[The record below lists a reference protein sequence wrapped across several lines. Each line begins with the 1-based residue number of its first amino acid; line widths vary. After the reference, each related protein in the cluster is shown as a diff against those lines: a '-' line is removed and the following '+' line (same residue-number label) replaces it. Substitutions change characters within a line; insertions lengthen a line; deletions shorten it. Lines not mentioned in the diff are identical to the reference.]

1 MTASDAPFRFL
12 QEGNVSVLELHPDLN
27 KVQWGEIDAIGN
39 EVLNSMESRQQPYMI
54 VDLSHLNYMGSAM
67 VALIVRVWKATTAKK
82 GKMTVVCP
90 HPGVQEVIRLASLD
104 KHWAMVQ
111 TVEEGRESLGLS
123 KRKASN
129 SDPVQDAARWK
140 TVAVGTLC
148 VLSLVLLG
156 VVVYALNR
164 QPAPVEIAPDQIL
177 EEASPS
183 DTPANL
189 LAVPPGDSAP
199 DAPDVA
205 DDSPSESDS
214 EQPTTQEPETD
225 SQP

>member
-1 MTASDAPFRFL
+1 MTASDAPFQFL
-12 QEGNVSVLELHPDLN
+12 QEGNVSILELHPDLN

-39 EVLNSMESRQQPYMI
+39 QVLTSMEARQQPNVI

-90 HPGVQEVIRLASLD
+90 HPGVQEVIHLASLD

-111 TVEEGRESLGLS
+111 TVEEARGSLGLS
-123 KRKASN
+123 KGKASN
-129 SDPVQDAARWK
+129 TNPVDDAARWK
-140 TVAVGTLC
+140 TIAVSTLC

-164 QPAPVEIAPDQIL
+164 QPAPIQEAPDQII
-177 EEASPS
+177 EEVSPS
-183 DTPANL
+183 DSPANL
-189 LAVPPGDSAP
+189 PAIPPGDTDSAP
-199 DAPDVA
+199 L
-205 DDSPSESDS
+205 DS
-214 EQPTTQEPETD
+214 EPSVEEPRKEPATQEPETD